1 VAHGVDNFTLPYTNE
16 SFTGQIFH
24 EFGKRIHQAAVM
36 VQPPPML
43 AAHAQSFPGF
53 HPSALARFH
62 RFRAWAEL

>member
-1 VAHGVDNFTLPYTNE
+1 MLPYTKE
-16 SFTGQIFH
+16 SFPEQIFQQLN
-24 EFGKRIHQAAVM
+24 KLIHQPVAM
-36 VQPPPML
+36 VQPPPRL